1 MHLSRVAA
9 QLDGALPAPEASVMQ
24 RFGGIAL

>member
-1 MHLSRVAA
+1 LSRVAA

-24 RFGGIAL
+24 RFGGIQAS